1 MYIAVYIVAVA
12 VFIFM
17 SVVYISDMKNRDIS
31 LAENAGKLKKRL
43 KAAAFTASAVNAVLG
58 IADIARILK
67 SDMFVHIFLFIGIVS
82 AVETVIYLLYMLSL
96 IHISEPTRP

>member
-31 LAENAGKLKKRL
+31 LRR
-43 KAAAFTASAVNAVLG
+43 TPVN
-58 IADIARILK
+58 
-67 SDMFVHIFLFIGIVS
+67 
-82 AVETVIYLLYMLSL
+82 
-96 IHISEPTRP
+96 